1 MLYEIKKLSHKLADD
16 YIDFF
21 ENSAFCDGSEFAGCY
36 CTWYNWNDDY
46 EIQRNKCNE
55 AKKNSF
61 KKDLAYNWILHGK
74 LNGFLAYY
82 NGVPVG
88 WCNVDEKQ
96 NYDRLSI
103 CNNSETWINS
113 NYEDKIIS
121 IVCFIVSPNMRG
133 RGVATALLK
142 EVCLYAE
149 KSNYQYIEAY
159 PSDRHFST
167 TNYHGQYSTYEKLGF
182 QLVGTSN
189 IGLVVRKF
197 YHIS

>member
-1 MLYEIKKLSHKLADD
+1 MLYEIKKLSQELAND

-21 ENSAFCDGSEFAGCY
+21 ENSAFCDDSEFVGCY

-46 EIQRNKCNE
+46 ENQRNKCCE
-55 AKKNSF
+55 SKRKSF
-61 KKDLAYNWILHGK
+61 KKDLAYNWILQGK

-82 NGVPVG
+82 NGIPIG
-88 WCNVDEKQ
+88 WCNVDDKQ
-96 NYDRLSI
+96 NYDRLSM

-113 NYEDKIIS
+113 NYHDIILS

-133 RGVATALLK
+133 KGVATALLK

-149 KSNYQYIEAY
+149 KLNYQYIEAY
-159 PSDRHFST
+159 PSDGDFLA
-167 TNYHGQYSTYEKLGF
+167 TNYHGQYSTYKKLGF
-182 QLVGTSN
+182 QLVGNSK

-197 YHIS
+197 L

>member
-1 MLYEIKKLSHKLADD
+1 MLYEIKKLSPELADD
-16 YIDFF
+16 YIEFF

-46 EIQRNKCNE
+46 ENQRNKCNE
-55 AKKNSF
+55 AKMNSF
-61 KKDLAYNWILHGK
+61 KKDLAYNWILQGK

-88 WCNVDEKQ
+88 WCNVDDKQ

-103 CNNSETWINS
+103 YNNSETWINS
-113 NYEDKIIS
+113 NYEDKIVS

-133 RGVATALLK
+133 KGVATALLK

-159 PSDRHFST
+159 PSDGHFST